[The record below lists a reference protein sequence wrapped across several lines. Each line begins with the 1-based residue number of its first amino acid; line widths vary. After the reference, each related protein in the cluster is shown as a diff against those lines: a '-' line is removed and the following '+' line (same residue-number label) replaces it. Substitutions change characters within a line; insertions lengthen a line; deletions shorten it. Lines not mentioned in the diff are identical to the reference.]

1 MRFTQSKRSYATPT
15 DSRVG
20 IEGVVGPCWL
30 GEAASR
36 THLANRPRCDASD
49 WEYRAPGVFEHMVAA
64 NDVDRRRQKERL
76 GHHEQTLEALPK
88 LTSCS

>member
-1 MRFTQSKRSYATPT
+1 M
-15 DSRVG
+15 
-20 IEGVVGPCWL
+20 
-30 GEAASR
+30 
-36 THLANRPRCDASD
+36 
-49 WEYRAPGVFEHMVAA
+49 FEHMVAA